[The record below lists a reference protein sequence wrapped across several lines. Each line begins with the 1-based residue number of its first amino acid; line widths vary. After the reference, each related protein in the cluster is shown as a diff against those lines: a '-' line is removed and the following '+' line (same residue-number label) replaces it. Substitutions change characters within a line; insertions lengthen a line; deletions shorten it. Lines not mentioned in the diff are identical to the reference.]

1 MVKKITIF
9 GWELSFVF
17 RHRWESSDPIDTYEW
32 NTLSLGI
39 WYKMYRVI
47 KKPNH
52 EQAILL
58 QRAKLVNQYMIGINL
73 LWCKF
78 WFTICYMPLILKLND
93 EKK

>member
-1 MVKKITIF
+1 MVKKIILS

-17 RHRWESSDPIDTYEW
+17 RHRWEGSDPIDVYEW

-39 WYKMYRVI
+39 WYKRYKVI

-52 EQAILL
+52 GQAILG
-58 QRAKLVNQYMIGINL
+58 QRAKLVNQHMFGINL

-78 WFTICYMPLILKLND
+78 WFTICHRPLVLKLD
-93 EKK
+93 EK